1 MQEITSSHVGPN
13 GVIICFPETLIVFPY
28 QPGVSKEKRC
38 HVEEGDVSAEN
49 NSLLAGKS
57 LPKAAGHR

>member
-1 MQEITSSHVGPN
+1 MGPN
-13 GVIICFPETLIVFPY
+13 GVIICFPETPIVSLY

-38 HVEEGDVSAEN
+38 HVEEGDVAAEN

-57 LPKAAGHR
+57 LPKAADDR